1 MNAVFTAKIDEV
13 RFRFQC
19 MVLISLSLVACNG
32 ITQSENEGP
41 CDTLCV
47 RLTYTSES
55 EGPDTIEVIGPA
67 WNDPATKSGV
77 NFLIS
82 RKSLA
87 VSVFDSLLMKSVVI
101 TFADTTCV
109 SGDRL
114 SISRGPEAGVAVTF
128 SILDRQV
135 VQRTEYAMTNG
146 SLTIEECD
154 SSRHHLAGTFSGEA
168 QSVRY
173 GNTPDTSHHCTVSG
187 GAFNVVIVPETG
199 M

>member
-1 MNAVFTAKIDEV
+1 MKTVFTAAIDEV
-13 RFRFQC
+13 RFRFQW

-41 CDTLCV
+41 SDTLCV
-47 RLTYTSES
+47 RLTYTSEL

-87 VSVFDSLLMKSVVI
+87 VSAFDSLLMKSIVI
-101 TFADTTCV
+101 TFADTTYV

-128 SILDRQV
+128 SIFDRQV
-135 VQRTEYAMTNG
+135 VERTEFAMNDG
-146 SLTIEECD
+146 FLTIQECD
-154 SSRHHLAGTFSGEA
+154 SSRQHLAGIFSGEA
-168 QSVRY
+168 QSLRY
-173 GNTPDTSHHCTVSG
+173 DNTPDTSHHCTVSG